1 MHESRFEASLT
12 GRGTESGPCLIVA
25 RLSPHVQAKRRSA
38 PAMVVWCHIQGYMIY
53 ILCVLGAMR
62 LLVDEL
68 CGVHAV
74 KRRRGGAVPLGPV

>member
-1 MHESRFEASLT
+1 
-12 GRGTESGPCLIVA
+12 
-25 RLSPHVQAKRRSA
+25 
-38 PAMVVWCHIQGYMIY
+38 MVVWCHIQGYMIY